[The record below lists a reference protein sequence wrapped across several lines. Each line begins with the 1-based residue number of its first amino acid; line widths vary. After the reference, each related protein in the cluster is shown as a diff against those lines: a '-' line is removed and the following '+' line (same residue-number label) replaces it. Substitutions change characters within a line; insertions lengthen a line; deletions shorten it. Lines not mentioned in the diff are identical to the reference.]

1 MRKTWRKFH
10 GLSGKLI
17 TFQHRRIV
25 KVPFIRKIMNSASKV
40 AEIFESA
47 GMSFSRLGAMT
58 MELQH
63 QHTQQQIK
71 TQAGKWGD
79 EEIEM
84 LRAAVLQFGNDI
96 EKICEHMKSKSVAQ
110 IRTALKRKAVQ
121 QKASSNAKDGAASTP
136 AVGNEQGLS
145 ADTAQTPRTSQDQQ
159 DPKISAKRL
168 KMDESRNAGAIDTQ
182 DNSLFGKSGH
192 VNNSSIIESALDKLK
207 YDSKDSHEIDIE
219 G

>member
-1 MRKTWRKFH
+1 
-10 GLSGKLI
+10 
-17 TFQHRRIV
+17 
-25 KVPFIRKIMNSASKV
+25 MNSASKV

-84 LRAAVLQFGNDI
+84 LRSAVLQFGNDI

-121 QKASSNAKDGAASTP
+121 QKASSNVKVGASSTP
-136 AVGNEQGLS
+136 TVVFEQRMLAV
-145 ADTAQTPRTSQDQQ
+145 TAQTPRTSQDQQ
-159 DPKISAKRL
+159 DQRVPAKKL
-168 KMDESRNAGAIDTQ
+168 KMDESKNAGAIDTQ
-182 DNSLFGKSGH
+182 DNSLLGKSGH
-192 VNNSSIIESALDKLK
+192 ANNSSIIESALDKLR
-207 YDSKDSHEIDIE
+207 YESKDSHEIDIE